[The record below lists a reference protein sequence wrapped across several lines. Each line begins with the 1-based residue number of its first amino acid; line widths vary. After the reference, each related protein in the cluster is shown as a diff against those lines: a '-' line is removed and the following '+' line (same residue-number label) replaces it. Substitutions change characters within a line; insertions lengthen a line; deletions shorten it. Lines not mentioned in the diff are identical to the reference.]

1 MADIN
6 FLKKLQ
12 DYDANHIPESV
23 IKKLKP
29 YVEHK
34 DFQPAVSI
42 LLLPGYELKV
52 FYFI

>member
-1 MADIN
+1 MGDMN

-12 DYDANHIPESV
+12 DYDANHIPEAT

-34 DFQPAVSI
+34 DFQPAVSWLP
-42 LLLPGYELKV
+42 LLN
-52 FYFI
+52 